1 MSIVYSFA
9 TAAGLTKYVDDNDFV
24 SMGTWSSAGTYFDSP
39 PQSVNYGN
47 SQYLCVTTN
56 VGRNPSQQ
64 PTRFSPTRYWSPLVL
79 LYEYSTGT
87 TAPTDTALLAQA
99 AYDLASIGTNTG
111 TAAYTLATT
120 GSNLAQAAFD
130 IAVQGTNLAQL
141 AYSLAAASGTEG
153 VQRAYDLA
161 VIGTNSAQAAF
172 DIAVQGTNL
181 AQAAF
186 DIAVQGT
193 NLAQIAYDLALAGT
207 EAAQRAYDLA
217 VVGTNIGQAAFD
229 IAVQGTNLG
238 QAAFDIAV
246 AGTQRAD
253 AAFDIAVAGT
263 NLAQAASDRAYLAL
277 TTAWVGTAIPPLASL
292 PDVSIPAPSANQVL
306 TFDGSLW
313 RAQSS
318 PASVSNAAF
327 TYYLAEG
334 TTFSGYETLLTSPT
348 PGATDTDSASV
359 TSAGS
364 VLIRGYASGTLG
376 RDSIDPGIWEF
387 ASYLSTTDS
396 AQVEIQVYR
405 YDGAAETLLIS
416 ALTGTINGSVT
427 LDTTNYFAG
436 SFPVNPSDRII
447 AKYYASTW
455 LTGPVDVNIHHSG
468 TEHYTHIHT
477 PLATQHNDLA
487 GLQGGAPSERY
498 HTTLDQQEALR
509 GTSGYPSDA
518 NRYAT
523 GEDYRLTLALTGTN
537 TGTAALNR
545 ANAAFDIAVSG
556 TQTADAAFAVAVAGT
571 NRAEQ
576 AFSLAAIGTNTG
588 TAAFNR
594 ADAAFV
600 IAVAGTSVGNAAML
614 IAASG
619 TRTAVDAFA
628 LASVGT
634 NTGTAAY
641 TLATTGSNL
650 AQSAYVMAQAGT
662 QIPNF
667 AAGGTMTGNLVVPN
681 VTVGVGS
688 YSYYSASFT
697 GTVGTLAYSFAG
709 PAYQR
714 TTVNGAFAI
723 STSSHR
729 AGAEIAV
736 ILIPDGTI
744 HTLAYTG
751 SAVTWFG
758 TTPPVQ
764 IYDKAITVAMTCIT
778 DSPVTVYGATSTQV

>member
-111 TAAYTLATT
+111 TAAYLLATS

-141 AYSLAAASGTEG
+141 AY
-153 VQRAYDLA
+153 
-161 VIGTNSAQAAF
+161 
-172 DIAVQGTNL
+172 
-181 AQAAF
+181 
-186 DIAVQGT
+186 
-193 NLAQIAYDLALAGT
+193 DLALAGGT

-217 VVGTNIGQAAFD
+217 VVGTNSAQAAFD

-348 PGATDTDSASV
+348 PGATDTDS
-359 TSAGS
+359 
-364 VLIRGYASGTLG
+364 
-376 RDSIDPGIWEF
+376 E
-387 ASYLSTTDS
+387 
-396 AQVEIQVYR
+396 
-405 YDGAAETLLIS
+405 
-416 ALTGTINGSVT
+416 
-427 LDTTNYFAG
+427 
-436 SFPVNPSDRII
+436 
-447 AKYYASTW
+447 
-455 LTGPVDVNIHHSG
+455 
-468 TEHYTHIHT
+468 
-477 PLATQHNDLA
+477 
-487 GLQGGAPSERY
+487 
-498 HTTLDQQEALR
+498 
-509 GTSGYPSDA
+509 
-518 NRYAT
+518 
-523 GEDYRLTLALTGTN
+523 
-537 TGTAALNR
+537 
-545 ANAAFDIAVSG
+545 
-556 TQTADAAFAVAVAGT
+556 
-571 NRAEQ
+571 
-576 AFSLAAIGTNTG
+576 
-588 TAAFNR
+588 
-594 ADAAFV
+594 
-600 IAVAGTSVGNAAML
+600 
-614 IAASG
+614 
-619 TRTAVDAFA
+619 
-628 LASVGT
+628 
-634 NTGTAAY
+634 
-641 TLATTGSNL
+641 
-650 AQSAYVMAQAGT
+650 
-662 QIPNF
+662 
-667 AAGGTMTGNLVVPN
+667 
-681 VTVGVGS
+681 
-688 YSYYSASFT
+688 
-697 GTVGTLAYSFAG
+697 
-709 PAYQR
+709 
-714 TTVNGAFAI
+714 
-723 STSSHR
+723 
-729 AGAEIAV
+729 
-736 ILIPDGTI
+736 
-744 HTLAYTG
+744 
-751 SAVTWFG
+751 
-758 TTPPVQ
+758 
-764 IYDKAITVAMTCIT
+764 
-778 DSPVTVYGATSTQV
+778 